1 MKHVE
6 TLLLVICISMMWKQ
20 HDQHQHDDDQDDE
33 HNDISMMRFFKLL
46 FLVLLFQNK
55 EVYY

>member
-1 MKHVE
+1 VKHVE

-20 HDQHQHDDDQDDE
+20 HDQHDDDQDDE